1 MDRRGRTPLHFAL
14 SNAGRKAAPAAVRL
28 LLSLNKHV
36 VNASG
41 GGPLPLRVLAEF
53 AASLRKSDDGQR
65 ESVQRCLDYL
75 LLAEPDPTADFFTAL
90 QSLPE
95 WLQEKAVVMPQVQ
108 RLLNDKIAERF
119 PTGVLMSD
127 FYVQVLVIG
136 FYSWLVPQS
145 VDRRF
150 DSSNPKFDEPIET
163 VKLIPLYF
171 GASYFLFREIIQ
183 ILSLIA
189 LKSFHIWLRDPS
201 NWLNMVYIFI
211 VYFWAIRM
219 NLGNGSALRFRTGAA
234 VSVVV
239 LWLKLS
245 AYLRSMLIDFAV
257 FVGGVF
263 YVVRRLVAFLVSL
276 SIILIAFSQMWFTL
290 FRQSDPYCTKQ
301 PNDSMSI
308 EQYNA
313 NIQCESNQIN
323 VYCDRWSSF
332 LRVFTMLLGKWDVA
346 SV

>member
-1 MDRRGRTPLHFAL
+1 
-14 SNAGRKAAPAAVRL
+14 
-28 LLSLNKHV
+28 
-36 VNASG
+36 
-41 GGPLPLRVLAEF
+41 
-53 AASLRKSDDGQR
+53 
-65 ESVQRCLDYL
+65 
-75 LLAEPDPTADFFTAL
+75 
-90 QSLPE
+90 
-95 WLQEKAVVMPQVQ
+95 
-108 RLLNDKIAERF
+108 
-119 PTGVLMSD
+119 
-127 FYVQVLVIG
+127 
-136 FYSWLVPQS
+136 
-145 VDRRF
+145 
-150 DSSNPKFDEPIET
+150 
-163 VKLIPLYF
+163 
-171 GASYFLFREIIQ
+171 
-183 ILSLIA
+183 
-189 LKSFHIWLRDPS
+189 
-201 NWLNMVYIFI
+201 
-211 VYFWAIRM
+211 M